1 MAERLLAFC
10 RQVFSSIRWR
20 IAIPLLILVT
30 LSGIASGLYFSNFL
44 RNSRMADFHATQRAA
59 VRLLA
64 DVLSRSDG
72 IIEPDS
78 LAHHWAELLQ
88 YRVTVIDANGV
99 VLGESHRDRL
109 ELDNHLDRPEVQ
121 AGLRSGFGSSIRY
134 SDTLGYEML
143 YAAASYKEA
152 GETAGVVRLAF
163 PLAQLEAD
171 VRQIQRTTWF
181 YVLFVSTTLLFV
193 VLFITGRTTHR
204 LAELTDQA
212 RAIAAGDMSKEILAY
227 SGDEVGILSIALGQ
241 MSTRLRERIH
251 ALQSEQAKLSAV
263 LGQMTDGVMIVD
275 GLGDITL
282 ANSAAIRLF
291 GEHETDPTGTS
302 LIAFT
307 GTHQIADIWQD
318 SHRTDNMR
326 VVSFETFLD
335 HKTIQVIASPLGEA
349 LEGHTLLLFQDLTDI
364 RRLEMVRRDFLS
376 NISHE
381 LRTPLASLQALSDT
395 LQMGALDE
403 PEDAQRFLSLM
414 DKEVQSLTHLVSELL
429 ELSKIESGRVPLKLE
444 YVRPCNMVLRV
455 ADRMAIQA
463 EQAGLELKV
472 DYAKSLP
479 EILIDLP
486 RLEQVLLNLLHNAIK
501 FTPAE
506 GKVHLKVVET
516 DEGVEFSVE
525 DTGVGIP
532 ADDLP
537 RIFERFYKT
546 AEGRSR
552 EGTGLGLAIARH
564 LVEAHGGKIAVSS
577 EVGSGSRFHFTIPLG
592 DRD

>member
-1 MAERLLAFC
+1 M
-10 RQVFSSIRWR
+10 
-20 IAIPLLILVT
+20 
-30 LSGIASGLYFSNFL
+30 
-44 RNSRMADFHATQRAA
+44 
-59 VRLLA
+59 
-64 DVLSRSDG
+64 
-72 IIEPDS
+72 
-78 LAHHWAELLQ
+78 
-88 YRVTVIDANGV
+88 
-99 VLGESHRDRL
+99 
-109 ELDNHLDRPEVQ
+109 
-121 AGLRSGFGSSIRY
+121 
-134 SDTLGYEML
+134 
-143 YAAASYKEA
+143 
-152 GETAGVVRLAF
+152 
-163 PLAQLEAD
+163 
-171 VRQIQRTTWF
+171 
-181 YVLFVSTTLLFV
+181 
-193 VLFITGRTTHR
+193 
-204 LAELTDQA
+204 
-212 RAIAAGDMSKEILAY
+212 
-227 SGDEVGILSIALGQ
+227 
-241 MSTRLRERIH
+241 
-251 ALQSEQAKLSAV
+251 
-263 LGQMTDGVMIVD
+263 
-275 GLGDITL
+275 
-282 ANSAAIRLF
+282 
-291 GEHETDPTGTS
+291 
-302 LIAFT
+302 
-307 GTHQIADIWQD
+307 
-318 SHRTDNMR
+318 
-326 VVSFETFLD
+326 
-335 HKTIQVIASPLGEA
+335 
-349 LEGHTLLLFQDLTDI
+349 
-364 RRLEMVRRDFLS
+364 S